1 MTWQSRRVEIR
12 QRKPEDERSLE
23 GLVARHH
30 LQRVARLSELVDPLD
45 HSALVADD
53 NGRIAGLLT
62 YIIGPEKCEIL
73 TMHVDSKWLG
83 TGTRLL
89 AAAEEAARAKECDR
103 LVVVTTN
110 DNVDA
115 LRFYQRRGFSLAAL
129 HKGAV
134 DKSRTRLKPEIPK
147 LGDHGIPL
155 RDELELHK
163 ELLEKR

>member
-23 GLVARHH
+23 GFVARHH
-30 LQRVARLSELVDPLD
+30 LQRVARLSELLDPLD

-53 NGRIAGLLT
+53 NGRVAGLLT

-89 AAAEEAARAKECDR
+89 AVVEEEARTKGCDR
-103 LVVVTTN
+103 LMVVTTN

-129 HKGAV
+129 HEGAV

-163 ELLEKR
+163 KLLD